1 MHGLPKQTL
10 SEALDDLKIAL
21 SFNPPHLSWYQL
33 TIEPNTLFYKTQP
46 SLPTEGVLSDIE
58 EEGFKL
64 LSKYK
69 HYEISA
75 FCQNDNTCKHNEN
88 YWLFGDY
95 LGVGAGAHSKISH
108 DNNVYRFEK
117 KRMPNDYMNAPTVN
131 INQRAIKKRALP
143 FEFML
148 MSSRL
153 MRPLSKKCFE
163 EQTQQPFENIRAAIE
178 KAKKLHLI
186 TESTDTIAL
195 TQHGLKFS
203 NEFQELFLNDN

>member
-1 MHGLPKQTL
+1 
-10 SEALDDLKIAL
+10 
-21 SFNPPHLSWYQL
+21 
-33 TIEPNTLFYKTQP
+33 
-46 SLPTEGVLSDIE
+46 
-58 EEGFKL
+58 
-64 LSKYK
+64 
-69 HYEISA
+69 
-75 FCQNDNTCKHNEN
+75 
-88 YWLFGDY
+88 
-95 LGVGAGAHSKISH
+95 
-108 DNNVYRFEK
+108 
-117 KRMPNDYMNAPTVN
+117 MPNDYMNAPTVN